1 MQLNIGILKQLFSQ
15 LIEGDNMN
23 ENNKNNK
30 YIAKYISQIHRKSRT
45 FMNREVAKY
54 DIKAGQL
61 MFLLDLYMQDGK
73 SQEEISKKLEIDKG
87 ATTRTL
93 KNLEE
98 QGLITRVK
106 DNHDKRTNRIYL
118 TEKSKDVKY
127 DVFNLIGQLRNEVSK
142 SLTNEEEE
150 ILIDLLEKIYI
161 NMKI

>member
-1 MQLNIGILKQLFSQ
+1 
-15 LIEGDNMN
+15 MN
-23 ENNKNNK
+23 ENNK
-30 YIAKYISQIHRKSRT
+30 YIAKYISQIHRKSRV
-45 FMNREVAKY
+45 FMNREVSKY
-54 DIKAGQL
+54 DIKSGQL

-118 TEKSKDVKY
+118 TEKSKDVKE
-127 DVFNLIGQLRNEVSK
+127 DVFNLIDQLRNEVSK
-142 SLTNEEEE
+142 SLTDEEEE
-150 ILIDLLEKIYI
+150 ILIDLLEKIYK

>member
-1 MQLNIGILKQLFSQ
+1 
-15 LIEGDNMN
+15 MN
-23 ENNKNNK
+23 ENNK
-30 YIAKYISQIHRKSRT
+30 YIAKYISQIHRKSRV
-45 FMNREVAKY
+45 FMNREVSKY
-54 DIKAGQL
+54 DIKSGQL

-73 SQEEISKKLEIDKG
+73 NQEEISKKLEIDKG

-118 TEKSKDVKY
+118 TEKSKDVKE
-127 DVFNLIGQLRNEVSK
+127 DVFNLIDQLRNEVSK
-142 SLTNEEEE
+142 SLTDEEEE
-150 ILIDLLEKIYI
+150 ILIDLLEKIYK